1 MSVADELKIYEPF
14 YALFKDEVLNF
25 LLEIKEQHKATV
37 DIHNID
43 GRVKTVVSAEEKIK
57 NSNGKLFKVCDLQ
70 DIAGVRIICHCTSD
84 VDRFDSILNEELKK
98 KYTDIERPPR
108 SGKSGY
114 RGIHYIIKREFEI
127 NEKKENL
134 LCEIQLRT
142 VLQDAWA
149 IQSHL
154 YGYKKKTEGD
164 ADILKQVV
172 SGILDNCE
180 NLWELVKKSVKGD
193 ENVGDDE
200 IISMIYQDTTEKVSV
215 AGKVSA
221 ADNIEKLI
229 AANKTVEIDD
239 ILETEF
245 LNIKKVWE
253 AEYTNTTMP
262 GGAVEILSKMEMALN
277 AITSIGILA
286 IKHDKISVLRKVL
299 DKFGPIISLADGK
312 AGYTV
317 ILSVPSASVHNAF
330 YYLST
335 YALWKLNSKATHLL
349 LNYKVERD
357 HNGRRYYFRIWES
370 GSVFAP
376 EVVHGADK
384 MFNRLKDDFA
394 KNDFI
399 KKFIILS
406 DDEFLNLAC
415 QFNMLFCVKA
425 VGEKEA
431 GKGEPWAYPNF
442 GRFYGNRV
450 SKFIERVKNREGYK
464 KFLEEIMEEK
474 IDVFGNKFNGRIQA
488 LSSRGLGSGYW
499 WESIGNW
506 EVEG

>member
-1 MSVADELKIYEPF
+1 MSINDDFKIYKPF
-14 YALFKDEVLNF
+14 YTSFKDEVLNF

-37 DIHNID
+37 DIYNID
-43 GRVKTVVSAEEKIK
+43 SRVKTATSAAEKIK
-57 NSNGKLFKVCDLQ
+57 KSNGKLSRISDLQ
-70 DIAGVRIICHCTSD
+70 DIVGVRIICHCTSD
-84 VDRFDSILNEELKK
+84 LDRFDAILNEELKK
-98 KYTDIERPPR
+98 KYSDIERQPK

-114 RGIHYIIKREFEI
+114 RGIHYIVKKEFEI
-127 NEKKENL
+127 NGKKENL

-180 NLWELVKKSVKGD
+180 NLWELVKKSIKGE
-193 ENVGDDE
+193 ENIGDDE
-200 IISMIYQDTTEKVSV
+200 ISIIYQDTTEKVNT
-215 AGKVSA
+215 AGKVSK
-221 ADNIEKLI
+221 ADSIEKLI
-229 AANKTVEIDD
+229 AANKTVKIDD
-239 ILETEF
+239 ILESEF

-253 AEYTNTTMP
+253 AEYANTTTP
-262 GGAVEILSKMEMALN
+262 SGAVEILTKMETALN
-277 AITSIGILA
+277 TITSIGILA
-286 IKHDKISVLRKVL
+286 IKHDKIAILRKVL

-317 ILSVPSASVHNAF
+317 ILSVPSASVHNAY

-335 YALWKLNSKATHLL
+335 YALWKLNSKAMHLL
-349 LNYKVERD
+349 LNYKVEKE
-357 HNGRRYYFRIWES
+357 HNGRLYYFRIWES
-370 GSVFAP
+370 GSIFAP
-376 EVVHGADK
+376 EVVYGANK
-384 MFNRLKDDFA
+384 MFNRLKEDFA

-399 KKFIILS
+399 KRFIS
-406 DDEFLNLAC
+406 VTDDEFLNLAC
-415 QFNMLFCVKA
+415 QFNMLFCLKA

-450 SKFIERVKNREGYK
+450 SKFIERVKNREDYK
-464 KFLEEIMEEK
+464 KFLEEAMGEK

-488 LSSRGLGSGYW
+488 LASRGLGSGYW
-499 WESIGNW
+499 WESIGSW
-506 EVEG
+506 ELER